1 MNAAAD
7 TLPDGVTVAAL
18 PALDLTSTQSPP
30 TQSSLT
36 AFPTVRPLSR
46 RTINKETNG

>member
-7 TLPDGVTVAAL
+7 TLPDDVTVAAL
-18 PALDLTSTQSPP
+18 PTLDLTS